1 MNDRLFTDKVKQRK
15 IAAYI
20 YMEVSEKNKDAE
32 LLLKPE
38 VLRTWRQQ
46 VYEESSERWRQTSE
60 VLTENL
66 NVIYITVY
74 YGFTLPTPGFI

>member
-15 IAAYI
+15 IAACI